1 MKTAFLFP
9 GQGSQTVGMGRELA
23 EKYPVAAA
31 TFKEADDALG
41 FSVSKL
47 CFEGPEDQLKLTAIT
62 QPAILTTSVAAYR
75 VLAETGKQPDVVAGH
90 SLGEYSAHVAA
101 GSISF
106 ADAVRSVH
114 KRGQFMQEAV
124 PAGEG
129 AMAAILSLDLAK
141 VEEACAK
148 AQSEAGGVVAPAN
161 MNSPEQIVI
170 SGSAAA
176 VARAAELA
184 KELGAKKAV
193 MLPVSAPFHCKL
205 MQPAQD
211 KLAAELAKISF
222 SDLRVP
228 LVTNVD
234 VKLVKSGSES
244 RDALVRQVTGAV
256 RWTES
261 MQKLIAEGVQ
271 RFVEVGPGTVL
282 CGLLRRIDR
291 AAQCTNVGDEGSLQ
305 KTLEAL

>member
-1 MKTAFLFP
+1 
-9 GQGSQTVGMGRELA
+9 MGRELA

-31 TFKEADDALG
+31 TFKEADEALE
-41 FSVSKL
+41 FAISQL
-47 CFEGPEDQLKLTAIT
+47 CFEGPEDQLKMTAIT
-62 QPAILTTSVAAYR
+62 QPAILTASVATYR
-75 VLAETGKQPDVVAGH
+75 VLAEAGKQPDVVAGH

-101 GSISF
+101 GTIQF
-106 ADAVRSVH
+106 ADAVRAVH

-129 AMAAILSLDLAK
+129 AMAAILSLDLARI
-141 VEEACAK
+141 EEACVT
-148 AQSEAGGVVAPAN
+148 AQNETGGVVAPAN
-161 MNSPEQIVI
+161 INSPDQIVI
-170 SGSAAA
+170 SGSATA

-184 KELGAKKAV
+184 KEFGAKKTV

-222 SDLRVP
+222 SDLRIP

-234 VKLVKSGSES
+234 VELVRTGDQS

-261 MQKLIAEGVQ
+261 MQKLITEGVE
-271 RFVEVGPGTVL
+271 RFVEVGPGTIL
-282 CGLLRRIDR
+282 CGLMRRIDR
-291 AAQCTNVGDEGSLQ
+291 SRQCANVGDEVSLA
-305 KTLEAL
+305 KTLEALA

>member
-75 VLAETGKQPDVVAGH
+75 VLAEAGKQPDVVAGH

-101 GSISF
+101 GSIAF

-305 KTLEAL
+305 K